1 MASLTTNIT
10 TESQTTQENNYPIH
24 LFLVRHGDRQDYDPI
39 RGPIWKKQ
47 AHHQKKGGDIASTL
61 YWKLTICGYKV
72 WQDIQMDEIDTTAM
86 QEGIDN
92 SHCFILLL
100 TT

>member
-47 AHHQKKGGDIASTL
+47 AEQSILSIDKIIFSLKKTVLKS
-61 YWKLTICGYKV
+61 
-72 WQDIQMDEIDTTAM
+72 
-86 QEGIDN
+86 
-92 SHCFILLL
+92 S
-100 TT
+100 